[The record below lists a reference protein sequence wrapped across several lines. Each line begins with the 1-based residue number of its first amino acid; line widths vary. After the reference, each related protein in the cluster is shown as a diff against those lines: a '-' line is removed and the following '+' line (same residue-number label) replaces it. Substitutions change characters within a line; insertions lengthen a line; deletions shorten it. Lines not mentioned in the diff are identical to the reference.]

1 VTLLACS
8 VWAEM
13 VSISQI
19 VSSSAAGPSQATI
32 VLSLILFMAIL
43 LLVIMLPV
51 AFFRVKVQDAREQAQ
66 FRQVL
71 ALLAA
76 RACLHRCASTAPY
89 LQVERI
95 VARSSA
101 LQQEMTETRPH
112 VLPDEDGSA
121 VMCTTTD
128 RTRSCAATPDE
139 SGAAEQA
146 TTRPLASKTVG
157 PALAACRFALCGPPW
172 CDLVLHADCAGRDPV
187 DHTTGAYHP

>member
-1 VTLLACS
+1 
-8 VWAEM
+8 M

-19 VSSSAAGPSQATI
+19 VTSSAAGPSKATV
-32 VLSLILFMAIL
+32 VLSAILFMAIL

-66 FRQVL
+66 FHQVL

-89 LQVERI
+89 LKVERN
-95 VARSSA
+95 VVRSFA
-101 LQQEMTETRPH
+101 LQQELTKTRPR

-128 RTRSCAATPDE
+128 RTRAGAATPDE

-146 TTRPLASKTVG
+146 STRPLASKKVG
-157 PALAACRFALCGPPW
+157 PAMAASRFAAPHW